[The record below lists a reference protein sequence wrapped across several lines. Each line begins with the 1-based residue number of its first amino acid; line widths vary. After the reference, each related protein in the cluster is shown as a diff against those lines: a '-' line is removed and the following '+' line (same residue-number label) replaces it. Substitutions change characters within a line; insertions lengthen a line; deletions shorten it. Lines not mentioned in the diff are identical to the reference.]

1 MDNNRKPLAL
11 RYRPQK
17 FQELIGQDSMVIS
30 IQNAIKLKRIP
41 NAYLLTGIRGT
52 GKTTTARIIAKAI
65 NCKVDFASDQKCSEG
80 DFCHCESITNSNHI
94 DILEMDAAS
103 KTGIDDIREILEASK
118 YHPSTAEYKVFIIDE
133 VHMLSKQ
140 AFNALLKTLEE
151 PPPHL
156 KFILATTEVKKIP
169 VTILSRCQ
177 RFDLRRI
184 KVEEMKS
191 FLKKICEKEEADVDE
206 NSLTLISK
214 SSEGSVRDALSILD
228 QAIITYNLMGEK
240 VTEDKVRTMLGLAD
254 DTKIVDLM
262 SYIVEGNIEK
272 SINAVEEIFDI
283 GADPKLV
290 LHSLLDVCYLMTR
303 TKTLGKISKDLSVS
317 ESDAER
323 LNAMVK
329 DLDMTYLTMLWHF
342 LIKGLEDL
350 NLYPNLSI
358 AFQMLLTRLCHL
370 KNMPDPQ
377 SVYESKEESKINT
390 EYNKT
395 SNQKINLQS
404 TTQIK
409 TAGWGRAEFKEAN
422 FRMVPNGVVRHGS
435 YIAKNVVL
443 MPSFVNVGAYV
454 DEGTMIDTWAS
465 VGSCAQVGKNCHVS
479 GGAGIGGVLEPM
491 QANPTIIED
500 NCFIGARSEIVE
512 GVIVGEGSVISMG
525 VFIGQST
532 KIINRETGE
541 TIYGKIP
548 PYSVVVPG
556 SLPDKSGKGPSLYC
570 AVIVKTVDEKTRS
583 KTSINDLLRD

>member
-191 FLKKICEKEEADVDE
+191 FLKKICDKEEADVDE

-228 QAIITYNLMGEK
+228 QAIITHNLMGEK

-323 LNAMVK
+323 LNVMVK

-390 EYNKT
+390 EHNKT

-409 TAGWGRAEFKEAN
+409 NVSQEIESPKQNLNQNNLTSKINSFEELISLVEKNKEIELKFDLERNVRLVKFSEGKIDIEFNEKLSKN
-422 FRMVPNGVVRHGS
+422 F
-435 YIAKNVVL
+435 IKNL
-443 MPSFVNVGAYV
+443 TSRL
-454 DEGTMIDTWAS
+454 
-465 VGSCAQVGKNCHVS
+465 
-479 GGAGIGGVLEPM
+479 LEWTG
-491 QANPTIIED
+491 NRWIITLSKSKGD
-500 NCFIGARSEIVE
+500 
-512 GVIVGEGSVISMG
+512 
-525 VFIGQST
+525 Q
-532 KIINRETGE
+532 
-541 TIYGKIP
+541 TIYEK
-548 PYSVVVPG
+548 
-556 SLPDKSGKGPSLYC
+556 KNE
-570 AVIVKTVDEKTRS
+570 VKKMLFEDAKKTEIYKKVMELFPNAELTNVEEAGEKEGD
-583 KTSINDLLRD
+583 I

>member
-1 MDNNRKPLAL
+1 MDNNKKPLAL

-65 NCKVDFASDQKCSEG
+65 NCKIDFTSDQKCSEG
-80 DFCHCESITNSNHI
+80 NFCHCESITNSNHI

-118 YHPSTAEYKVFIIDE
+118 YHPSTAKYKVFIIDE

-184 KVEEMKS
+184 KVEEMKL
-191 FLKKICEKEEADVDE
+191 FLKKICDKEKADVDE

-228 QAIITYNLMGEK
+228 QAIITHNLMGEK

-323 LNAMVK
+323 LNVMVK

-377 SVYESKEESKINT
+377 SVYEYKEESKINT
-390 EYNKT
+390 KHNKT

-409 TAGWGRAEFKEAN
+409 NVSQEIESPKQNLNQNNLTSKINSFEELISLVEKNKEIQLK
-422 FRMVPNGVVRHGS
+422 FDLE
-435 YIAKNVVL
+435 KNVRLVKF
-443 MPSFVNVGAYV
+443 S
-454 DEGTMIDTWAS
+454 EGKIDIEFNEKLS
-465 VGSCAQVGKNCHVS
+465 KNFIKNLTS
-479 GGAGIGGVLEPM
+479 RLLEWTG
-491 QANPTIIED
+491 NRWIITLSKSKGD
-500 NCFIGARSEIVE
+500 
-512 GVIVGEGSVISMG
+512 
-525 VFIGQST
+525 Q
-532 KIINRETGE
+532 
-541 TIYGKIP
+541 TIYEKKNEVKKMLFEDAKKTEIYKKVMELFPNAELTNVEEAGKKEEDI
-548 PYSVVVPG
+548 
-556 SLPDKSGKGPSLYC
+556 
-570 AVIVKTVDEKTRS
+570 
-583 KTSINDLLRD
+583 

>member
-228 QAIITYNLMGEK
+228 QAIITHNLMGEK

-290 LHSLLDVCYLMTR
+290 LHSLLDVCYLKTR

-323 LNAMVK
+323 LNVMVK

-377 SVYESKEESKINT
+377 SVYESKEEFKINT
-390 EYNKT
+390 EHNKV

-409 TAGWGRAEFKEAN
+409 NVSQEIESPKQNLNQDNLTSKINSFEELISLVEKNKEIELKFDLERNVRLVKFSEGKIDIEFNEKLSKN
-422 FRMVPNGVVRHGS
+422 F
-435 YIAKNVVL
+435 IKNL
-443 MPSFVNVGAYV
+443 TSRL
-454 DEGTMIDTWAS
+454 
-465 VGSCAQVGKNCHVS
+465 
-479 GGAGIGGVLEPM
+479 LEW
-491 QANPTIIED
+491 TGDRWIITLSKSKGD
-500 NCFIGARSEIVE
+500 
-512 GVIVGEGSVISMG
+512 
-525 VFIGQST
+525 Q
-532 KIINRETGE
+532 
-541 TIYGKIP
+541 TIYEKKNEVKKMLFEDAKKTEIYKKVMALFPNAELTNVEEAGKKEGDI
-548 PYSVVVPG
+548 
-556 SLPDKSGKGPSLYC
+556 
-570 AVIVKTVDEKTRS
+570 
-583 KTSINDLLRD
+583 

>member
-1 MDNNRKPLAL
+1 MDNNKKPLAL

-65 NCKVDFASDQKCSEG
+65 NCKVDFTSDQKCSEG
-80 DFCHCESITNSNHI
+80 NFCHCESITNSNHI

-118 YHPSTAEYKVFIIDE
+118 YHPSTAKYKVFIIDE

-184 KVEEMKS
+184 KVEEMKL
-191 FLKKICEKEEADVDE
+191 FLKKICDKEKADVDE

-228 QAIITYNLMGEK
+228 QAIITHNLMGEK

-323 LNAMVK
+323 LNVMVK

-377 SVYESKEESKINT
+377 SVYEYKEQSKINT
-390 EYNKT
+390 KHNKT

-409 TAGWGRAEFKEAN
+409 NVSQEIESPKQNLNQNNLTSKINSFEELISLVEKNKEIQLK
-422 FRMVPNGVVRHGS
+422 FDLE
-435 YIAKNVVL
+435 KNVRLVKF
-443 MPSFVNVGAYV
+443 S
-454 DEGTMIDTWAS
+454 EGKIDIEFNEKLS
-465 VGSCAQVGKNCHVS
+465 KNFIKNLTS
-479 GGAGIGGVLEPM
+479 RLLEWTG
-491 QANPTIIED
+491 NRWIITLSKSKGD
-500 NCFIGARSEIVE
+500 
-512 GVIVGEGSVISMG
+512 
-525 VFIGQST
+525 Q
-532 KIINRETGE
+532 
-541 TIYGKIP
+541 TIYEKKNEVKKMLFEDAKKTEIYKKVMELFPNAELTNVEEAGKKEEDI
-548 PYSVVVPG
+548 
-556 SLPDKSGKGPSLYC
+556 
-570 AVIVKTVDEKTRS
+570 
-583 KTSINDLLRD
+583 

>member
-17 FQELIGQDSMVIS
+17 FQELIGQDSMVVS

-377 SVYESKEESKINT
+377 SVYESKEESKINI
-390 EYNKT
+390 EHNKT

-409 TAGWGRAEFKEAN
+409 NVSQEIESPKQNLNQNNLTSKINSFEELISLVEKNKEIELKFDLERNVRLVKFSEGKIDIEFNEKLSKN
-422 FRMVPNGVVRHGS
+422 F
-435 YIAKNVVL
+435 IKNL
-443 MPSFVNVGAYV
+443 TSRL
-454 DEGTMIDTWAS
+454 
-465 VGSCAQVGKNCHVS
+465 
-479 GGAGIGGVLEPM
+479 LEWTG
-491 QANPTIIED
+491 NRWIITLSKSKGD
-500 NCFIGARSEIVE
+500 
-512 GVIVGEGSVISMG
+512 
-525 VFIGQST
+525 Q
-532 KIINRETGE
+532 
-541 TIYGKIP
+541 TIYEKKNEVKKMLFEDAKKTEIYKKVMELFPNAELTNVEEAGKKEEDI
-548 PYSVVVPG
+548 
-556 SLPDKSGKGPSLYC
+556 
-570 AVIVKTVDEKTRS
+570 
-583 KTSINDLLRD
+583 

>member
-228 QAIITYNLMGEK
+228 QAIITYNLMSEK

-370 KNMPDPQ
+370 KNMPNPQ
-377 SVYESKEESKINT
+377 SVYESKEESKINI
-390 EYNKT
+390 EHNKT

-409 TAGWGRAEFKEAN
+409 NVSQEIESPKQNLNQNNLTSKINSFEELISLVEKNKEIELKFDLERNVRLVKFSEGKIDIEFNEKLSKN
-422 FRMVPNGVVRHGS
+422 F
-435 YIAKNVVL
+435 IKNL
-443 MPSFVNVGAYV
+443 TSRL
-454 DEGTMIDTWAS
+454 
-465 VGSCAQVGKNCHVS
+465 
-479 GGAGIGGVLEPM
+479 LEWTG
-491 QANPTIIED
+491 NRWIITLSKSKGD
-500 NCFIGARSEIVE
+500 
-512 GVIVGEGSVISMG
+512 
-525 VFIGQST
+525 Q
-532 KIINRETGE
+532 
-541 TIYGKIP
+541 TIYEKKNEVKKMLFEDAKKTEIYKKVMELFPNAELTNVEEAGKKEEDI
-548 PYSVVVPG
+548 
-556 SLPDKSGKGPSLYC
+556 
-570 AVIVKTVDEKTRS
+570 
-583 KTSINDLLRD
+583 

>member
-254 DTKIVDLM
+254 DTKIIDLM

-377 SVYESKEESKINT
+377 SVYESKEESEINT
-390 EYNKT
+390 KHNKT

-409 TAGWGRAEFKEAN
+409 NVSQEIESPKQNLNQNNLTSKINSFEELISLVEKNKEIELKFDLERNVRLVKFSEGKIDIEFNEKLSKNFIKNLTSRLLEWTGNRWIITLSKSKGDQTIYEKKNEAKKMLFEDAKKTEIYKKVMELFPNAELTNVKEA
-422 FRMVPNGVVRHGS
+422 
-435 YIAKNVVL
+435 
-443 MPSFVNVGAYV
+443 
-454 DEGTMIDTWAS
+454 
-465 VGSCAQVGKNCHVS
+465 GKK
-479 GGAGIGGVLEPM
+479 E
-491 QANPTIIED
+491 ED
-500 NCFIGARSEIVE
+500 I
-512 GVIVGEGSVISMG
+512 
-525 VFIGQST
+525 
-532 KIINRETGE
+532 
-541 TIYGKIP
+541 
-548 PYSVVVPG
+548 
-556 SLPDKSGKGPSLYC
+556 
-570 AVIVKTVDEKTRS
+570 
-583 KTSINDLLRD
+583 

>member
-80 DFCHCESITNSNHI
+80 DFCHCDSITNSNHI

-370 KNMPDPQ
+370 KNMPDPK

-390 EYNKT
+390 EHNKT

-409 TAGWGRAEFKEAN
+409 NVSQEIESPKQNLNQNNLTSKINSFEELISLVEKNKEIELKFDLERN
-422 FRMVPNGVVRHGS
+422 VRLV
-435 YIAKNVVL
+435 K
-443 MPSFVNVGAYV
+443 F
-454 DEGTMIDTWAS
+454 
-465 VGSCAQVGKNCHVS
+465 
-479 GGAGIGGVLEPM
+479 
-491 QANPTIIED
+491 
-500 NCFIGARSEIVE
+500 SE
-512 GVIVGEGSVISMG
+512 
-525 VFIGQST
+525 
-532 KIINRETGE
+532 
-541 TIYGKIP
+541 GKIDIEFNEKL
-548 PYSVVVPG
+548 SKNFIKNLTSRLLEWTG
-556 SLPDKSGKGPSLYC
+556 NRWIITLSKSKGDQAIYEKKNEVKKMLFEDAKKTEIYKKVMELFPNAELTNVEEAGKKEED
-570 AVIVKTVDEKTRS
+570 I
-583 KTSINDLLRD
+583 